1 MTRSFGPRRA
11 IWIEVEECDTSIK
24 NEQFLDHL
32 KRFDEIYRAIV
43 ATQFNFHQSGHPGGS
58 VSAGH
63 IMSSLLFDSMDY
75 DFRDPIRSDQD
86 LLSFAAGHK
95 ATGLYAMWALRDELM
110 RLSRPELLPSED
122 KFRLRLEDL

>member
-86 LLSFAAGHK
+86 LLSFQQY
-95 ATGLYAMWALRDELM
+95 LVYSL
-110 RLSRPELLPSED
+110 
-122 KFRLRLEDL
+122 